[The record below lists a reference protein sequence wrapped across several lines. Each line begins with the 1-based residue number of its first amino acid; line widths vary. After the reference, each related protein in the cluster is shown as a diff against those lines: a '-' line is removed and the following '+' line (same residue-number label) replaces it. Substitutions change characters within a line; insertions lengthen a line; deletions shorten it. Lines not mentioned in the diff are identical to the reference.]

1 MMISVLDE
9 AVDPYEVEVGGC
21 LSLMNR
27 ASLRFEAAVL
37 SNLLQSVVEIYHA
50 MKLDVLYS
58 VMKFNIVL

>member
-1 MMISVLDE
+1 MVISVLDE
-9 AVDPYEVEVGGC
+9 AVDPYEVEAEDS

-27 ASLRFEAAVL
+27 ESLTFEAAVL
-37 SNLLQSVVEIYHA
+37 ANLLQSVVEIYHA

>member
-1 MMISVLDE
+1 VE
-9 AVDPYEVEVGGC
+9 AEDS

-27 ASLRFEAAVL
+27 ESLTFEAAVL
-37 SNLLQSVVEIYHA
+37 ANLLQSVVEIYHA

>member
-1 MMISVLDE
+1 VLDE
-9 AVDPYEVEVGGC
+9 AVDPYEVEAEDS

-27 ASLRFEAAVL
+27 ESLTFEAAVL
-37 SNLLQSVVEIYHA
+37 ANLLQSVVEIYHA